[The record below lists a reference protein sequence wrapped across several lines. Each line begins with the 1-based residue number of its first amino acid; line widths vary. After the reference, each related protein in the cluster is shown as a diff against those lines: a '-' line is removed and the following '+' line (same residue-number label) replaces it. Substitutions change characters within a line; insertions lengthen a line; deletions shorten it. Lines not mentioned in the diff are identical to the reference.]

1 MRLGKANGVG
11 LHWTGTAVELRN
23 SANVATIVLDSAGGS
38 RFDGPMTIGASGGI
52 WQGTGSFASPTT
64 GLKIYNAGGVGRLST
79 YNGGL
84 EQIAINTAGQLT
96 AGQGALI
103 IDRAGLKLV
112 SDGNGF
118 SGERALTWK
127 TPDNHSLAIVAAD
140 AGSFSGQHFMLTGL
154 GIYEGPGG
162 TDVYTG
168 LDMSYR
174 ADGVVGANWLNLTS
188 TGTVAISAPS
198 IISLTGSAIG
208 LNADTSISG
217 GLAVGS
223 STVAPDTGAMYLHAR
238 TSTVTPHTTGAIVW
252 AQTVSGVQK
261 LYVKFGN
268 GTVRE
273 LASA

>member
-1 MRLGKANGVG
+1 V
-11 LHWTGTAVELRN
+11 
-23 SANVATIVLDSAGGS
+23 
-38 RFDGPMTIGASGGI
+38 
-52 WQGTGSFASPTT
+52 
-64 GLKIYNAGGVGRLST
+64 
-79 YNGGL
+79 
-84 EQIAINTAGQLT
+84 

-140 AGSFSGQHFMLTGL
+140 AGSFSGQHFMITGL

-208 LNADTSISG
+208 LNAGTSISG
-217 GLAVGS
+217 GLSVGNTTAAPDAGALFLNARS
-223 STVAPDTGAMYLHAR
+223 STI
-238 TSTVTPHTTGAIVW
+238 TVWPGGGQLYV
-252 AQTVSGVQK
+252 QTVGGVQK

>member
-1 MRLGKANGVG
+1 M
-11 LHWTGTAVELRN
+11 
-23 SANVATIVLDSAGGS
+23 
-38 RFDGPMTIGASGGI
+38 
-52 WQGTGSFASPTT
+52 
-64 GLKIYNAGGVGRLST
+64 
-79 YNGGL
+79 
-84 EQIAINTAGQLT
+84 

-140 AGSFSGQHFMLTGL
+140 AGSFSGQHFMITGL

-223 STVAPDTGAMYLHAR
+223 STVTPDTGAIHLQAR
-238 TSTVTPHTTGAIVW
+238 TSTVTPWPTGAQLW
-252 AQTVSGVQK
+252 AQTVGGVQK